1 MATPV
6 TEPRPLPRQPPH
18 WHWLTRVVFR
28 FSVLYFS
35 LYIVL
40 TQMLTSLLFA
50 ATNDNGAFELDNTRP
65 VQAAVAWVAA
75 HVFHIAHPLVMVETG
90 SGDRVFDW
98 VEVACI
104 LALALFGTLVWSV
117 FDRKRVAYPRLLSWT
132 RLLVRF
138 ALAATLL
145 TYGAVKVFPLQMP
158 FPGLQRLVEPY
169 GDFSPM
175 GVLWSAIGA
184 APWYEFFAG
193 VAEMLGGVLLLIP
206 ALATLGA
213 MVGLAD
219 AVEVFTLNM
228 TYDVPVKLLSFH
240 MIPMAL
246 FLLAPDARRLWKLLV
261 RNQGVSPAVRAPL
274 FRSRLGNRLALLAQL
289 AFGAFLVGANL
300 YGAHQMAGVYG
311 AGRPKSPLYGIWE
324 AQSFSLGGQLHPPL
338 ITDAARWRRVVFDI
352 PKLVSIESMTGIWRT
367 YRAVIDFPAQTLTL
381 TPLGGAAA
389 AKAKPALFRMSQP
402 APAELALDGIM
413 DGRHLQALLSLV
425 DRAHFLL
432 VRRGFHWMQDHPYNR

>member
-6 TEPRPLPRQPPH
+6 TDPRPLPRPQPR
-18 WHWLTRVVFR
+18 WHWLTRLAFR
-28 FSVLYFS
+28 FCVLYFS

-75 HVFHIAHPLVMVETG
+75 HVFHLARPLVMVETG

-98 VEVACI
+98 IEVACI
-104 LALALFGTLVWSV
+104 LALALFGTLVWSL
-117 FDRKRVAYPRLLSWT
+117 FDRKRAAYPKLLAWF
-132 RLLVRF
+132 RVVVRF

-158 FPGLQRLVEPY
+158 FPSLQRLVEPY
-169 GDFSPM
+169 GNFTPM

-184 APWYEFFAG
+184 SPRYEFFAG
-193 VAEMLGGVLLLIP
+193 AAEMLGGVLLLIP
-206 ALATLGA
+206 ALSSLGA
-213 MVGLAD
+213 MVALAD

-240 MIPMAL
+240 LIPMAL
-246 FLLAPDARRLWKLLV
+246 FLLAPDAKRLWKLLV
-261 RNQGVSPAVRAPL
+261 RNQAVAPAARAPL
-274 FRSRLGNRLALLAQL
+274 FRSRFGNRLALVAQL

-300 YGAHQMAGVYG
+300 HSAHAMVGVYG
-311 AGRPKSPLYGIWE
+311 ANRPKSALYGIWD
-324 AQSFSLGGQLHPPL
+324 AKTFTVDGQTHPAL
-338 ITDAARWRRVVFDI
+338 ITDAARWRRVVFDL
-352 PKLVSIESMTGIWRT
+352 PQFAAIESMTGGWTR
-367 YRAVIDFPAQTLTL
+367 YGADIDFAAQTLTL
-381 TPLGGAAA
+381 TRPGDKSREAV
-389 AKAKPALFRMSQP
+389 FRMSQP
-402 APAELALDGIM
+402 APGEMALDGIM
-413 DGRHLQALLSLV
+413 GGRHLQVLLSLV

-432 VRRGFHWMQDHPYNR
+432 VRRGFHWIQDRPYNR